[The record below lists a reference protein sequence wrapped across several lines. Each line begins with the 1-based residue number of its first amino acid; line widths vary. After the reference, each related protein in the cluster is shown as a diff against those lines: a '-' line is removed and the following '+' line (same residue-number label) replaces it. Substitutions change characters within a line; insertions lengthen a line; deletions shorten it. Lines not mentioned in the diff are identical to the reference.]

1 VASGKLRPFVA
12 LIALAALPFTTVAAE
27 AQKLG
32 RKIEGELS
40 GNVFFGN
47 TRQILASLRAEHERV
62 DSSQAVRLQTRYNY
76 GQTTTD
82 EDVTVVSK
90 RSWLAGISYDW
101 RPFGDFAPYLRAE
114 LESSFEQRIDR
125 RVNAGT
131 GARMNVIRDSLTDLI
146 LSVGVSGERT
156 MSLPPGDTAGVV
168 TLARGSTR
176 LRLRRVFNS
185 RVSLTSENA
194 YSPAL
199 TESGDYTILSL
210 TTLKV
215 KLASFASLTLSLRD
229 GYDSRAVRRG
239 ARSNNEGQVLAGL
252 LTTF

>member
-82 EDVTVVSK
+82 EDV
-90 RSWLAGISYDW
+90 SYDW